1 MVHHKVRAG
10 GKGNAV
16 TMMLSRNPY
25 TRLESGWKNR
35 VKMKLLPSHQDY
47 YEYIDDFPGFVAH
60 LARMASKGGGWNNVD
75 EHFQPQA
82 LHCGMTRNILDYEL
96 KLDGKDTDCVLQALG
111 HQVCPRLEGNQVAG
125 PVTNT
130 TKLTESE
137 LYNSTALCNRVYE
150 LYKVD
155 FTRFKYSK
163 YSCAAYDKENKMKKK
178 VGAW

>member
-1 MVHHKVRAG
+1 
-10 GKGNAV
+10 
-16 TMMLSRNPY
+16 LSRISY

-163 YSCAAYDKENKMKKK
+163 YSCAAYGAKENKMKKK
-178 VGAW
+178 SGE